1 MKNSTAINKTAAIT
15 DANVGTELSKV
26 GVTVITMSA
35 AVIGLWGTASLFAG
49 TISSGGPLGL
59 ISNLMTTIIG

>member
-15 DANVGTELSKV
+15 EANVGTELSKV

-35 AVIGLWGTASLFAG
+35 AVIGLWGTACLFAG

-59 ISNLMTTIIG
+59 VSNLMTTITG